1 MITLEQIQILDKKI
15 KDAIDLINRLRVEK
29 KILHEKIVGHEQT
42 IALLE
47 EELSSCK
54 NDSDQIEEG
63 FNNVLSQLDLV
74 DNKDAQPG
82 QQVEATIEIQ
92 PQSDHE
98 DDGIDEESE
107 TETVEEEEP
116 DEDFSLD
123 VEEDEVSEED
133 SITEIIEDSTQEN
146 MQFEINEDDA
156 ANDSASEEPDID
168 KGIPLTP
175 DATIIDD
182 DMPEESQVNH
192 SEQQE
197 NEDSRSP
204 QDLDIF

>member
-1 MITLEQIQILDKKI
+1 LNRYRYWTKKI